1 MKPTSQWCILIS
13 MVPGPPSPCPMEG
26 RSRANVRRRA
36 WRWFHPTSKNQASRN
51 DALREPIN
59 FRNSI
64 RISSWIIQMIVTLV
78 MSSLAKHLCWRSL
91 VGMRRSDRMASSW
104 LHLGD
109 RQRGAAF
116 VTTTNRAKWACRKI
130 YFNLEKSFLCIWM
143 LLLSL
148 QIVLYMCVIIFSYIF
163 GYTLIM
169 GNDDDDDP
177 PLDFGVPHFWTKL
190 TGVTH
195 FWLYP

>member
-1 MKPTSQWCILIS
+1 
-13 MVPGPPSPCPMEG
+13 
-26 RSRANVRRRA
+26 
-36 WRWFHPTSKNQASRN
+36 
-51 DALREPIN
+51 
-59 FRNSI
+59 
-64 RISSWIIQMIVTLV
+64 
-78 MSSLAKHLCWRSL
+78 
-91 VGMRRSDRMASSW
+91 
-104 LHLGD
+104 
-109 RQRGAAF
+109 
-116 VTTTNRAKWACRKI
+116 
-130 YFNLEKSFLCIWM
+130 M

-195 FWLYP
+195 F